1 MVAGGEGMSDA
12 VWEMWDEEP
21 DEEMWDEEMWDDFDP
36 DACPECERPATWDG
50 DICVCEHCGYIG
62 TGEEVTA

>member
-1 MVAGGEGMSDA
+1 MSDA
-12 VWEMWDEEP
+12 VWEMEMWDEEP
-21 DEEMWDEEMWDDFDP
+21 DEEMWDDDPDDFDLDDFDP

-50 DICVCEHCGYIG
+50 GICVCDHCGYIG